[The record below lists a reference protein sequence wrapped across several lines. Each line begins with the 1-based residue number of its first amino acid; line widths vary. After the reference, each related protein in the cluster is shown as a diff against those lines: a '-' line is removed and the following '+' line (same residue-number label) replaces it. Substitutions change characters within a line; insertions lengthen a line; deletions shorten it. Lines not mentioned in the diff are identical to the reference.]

1 MNIFIYYLTKIKTLL
16 FKVKSRKSDVIAPS
30 GLKIIRPGKPRRVN
44 CSCCGCGFEAWLRQ
58 CTETKFMVNPYTHTH
73 KINCPQ
79 CTKVVYL
86 TF

>member
-16 FKVKSRKSDVIAPS
+16 FKVKSRKSDVISPS
-30 GLKIIRPGKPRRVN
+30 GLKIIRPGKPRRVK
-44 CSCCGCGFEAWLRQ
+44 CSCCGCEFEAWLRQ
-58 CTETKFMVNPYTHTH
+58 SAETKFNNPYAHTH